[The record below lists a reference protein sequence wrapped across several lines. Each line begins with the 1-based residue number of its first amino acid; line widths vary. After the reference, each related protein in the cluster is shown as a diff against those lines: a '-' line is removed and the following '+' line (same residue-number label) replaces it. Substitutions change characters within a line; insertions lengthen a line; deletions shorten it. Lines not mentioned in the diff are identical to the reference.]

1 MAPMSQKTKSPQK
14 PPQKPSQPSGWR
26 NLIWYLLFA
35 LISVS
40 ILTSIMSPPKTQD
53 QMDYSAF
60 LAKVDSGAITS
71 VEIRPNEQLITGHA
85 KDGKLFKTYFL
96 DYPGLI
102 SDLRAKNVTIAVNP
116 KNDSQLWS
124 GIFQAFLPFIL
135 IGLLWFFIFRQA
147 QGANSQAMSFGKSRA
162 SAWKKDKNNLVT
174 FKDVAGVDEA
184 VEELKEIVDYLKTPA
199 RYKALG
205 AKIPKGALL
214 IGPPGTGKT
223 LLAKAVAGEA
233 DVPFFSLSGS
243 DFVEMFV
250 GVGAS
255 RVRDLFAQA
264 KKSQPCIIFVDEI
277 DAVGRQRGA
286 GLGGGHDE
294 REQTL
299 NQLLVEM
306 DGFEADH
313 TIIIMAATNRA
324 DILDPALLRPGRFD
338 RQVVVDK
345 PSLKG
350 RLDILKIHARGKK
363 FSKDVDLD
371 LLAKRTPGFTGADLA
386 NLMNE
391 GALLSARRNLKTVS
405 MAALEEAI
413 DRVMAGPQRK
423 SRLLSDKE
431 REIVA
436 YHEVGHAIIA
446 KLSENADPVHKVS
459 ILPRGHALGY
469 TLQLPTE
476 DKYLISRDQ
485 IKDMIRILLGGRIAE
500 ELIFNSITSGAS
512 NDIER
517 ATALARE
524 YVCRYGMSEHLGTRQ
539 YGRAQSQ
546 VFLGRDFSDHSK
558 DYSDQTAREVDE
570 EIKSLID
577 NCYKDSEVLLKDN
590 KALLITIS
598 KILMEKEEL
607 NSEEFSLLMSGK
619 SLPDEK
625 PVVAE
630 LPTEDAPKITPT

>member
-1 MAPMSQKTKSPQK
+1 MADMSQTK
-14 PPQKPSQPSGWR
+14 PPQKPKPSGWR
-26 NLIWYLLFA
+26 NLVWYLLFA
-35 LISVS
+35 LIAVS
-40 ILTSIMSPPKTQD
+40 ILTNIMSPPKAQD
-53 QMDYSAF
+53 DLNYSAF
-60 LAKVDSGAITS
+60 LSQVDSGSITS
-71 VEIRPNEQLITGHA
+71 VEIRPNEQLITGTA
-85 KDGKLFKTYFL
+85 KDGKSFKTYFL

-102 SDLRAKNVTIAVNP
+102 SDLRSKNVTIAVNP

-147 QGANSQAMSFGKSRA
+147 QGANNQAMSFGKSRA
-162 SAWKKDKNNLVT
+162 NAWKKDKSQLVT

-184 VEELKEIVDYLKTPA
+184 VEELREIVDYLKSPA

-214 IGPPGTGKT
+214 MGPPGTGKT

-264 KKSQPCIIFVDEI
+264 KKNQPCIIFVDEI
-277 DAVGRQRGA
+277 DAVGRHRGA

-313 TIIIMAATNRA
+313 TIIIMAATNRP

-345 PSLKG
+345 PSIKG

-363 FSKDVDLD
+363 FSKNIDLEV
-371 LLAKRTPGFTGADLA
+371 LAKRTPGFTGADLA

-423 SRLLSDKE
+423 SRLLSQKE
-431 REIVA
+431 QEIVA

-446 KLSENADPVHKVS
+446 NLCKFADPVHRVS
-459 ILPRGHALGY
+459 ILPRGQALGY
-469 TLQLPTE
+469 TLQVPTE
-476 DKYLISRDQ
+476 DKHLISRSQ
-485 IKDMIRILLGGRIAE
+485 IKDTIKILLGGRIAE
-500 ELIFNSITSGAS
+500 DLIFNEITSGAS

-517 ATALARE
+517 ATSMARDF
-524 YVCRYGMSEHLGTRQ
+524 VCKFGMSTKLGTRQ

-546 VFLGRDFSDHSK
+546 VFLGRDYSDHSK
-558 DYSDQTAREVDE
+558 DYSDTTAREVDE

-577 NCYKDSEVLLKDN
+577 ECYRESESLLKTHHD
-590 KALLITIS
+590 LLVKIS
-598 KILMEKEEL
+598 KILIEREEL
-607 NSEEFSLLMSGK
+607 NAEEFSKLMSG
-619 SLPDEK
+619 E
-625 PVVAE
+625 E
-630 LPTEDAPKITPT
+630 LPVDNTTDTTEAPDTTTG